1 MDMGIAVATLV
12 NVGAHPSWTS
22 DRGANASKFVI
33 NLLVFKTIDVLLCG
47 FLDDGGI
54 GNVIDRVGDLFAA
67 VR

>member
-1 MDMGIAVATLV
+1 MGVAVATFV
-12 NVGAHPSWTS
+12 NVGTHPSWAL

-33 NLLVFKTIDVLLCG
+33 NLLVSKTIDVLLCG

-54 GNVIDRVGDLFAA
+54 VDVIDRVGDLFAA